1 MNELNLDGVES
12 IRIVSAHGNLRV
24 TRASAPPAAVVC
36 AAEPRVNRE
45 GASAV
50 ITLRSNAEL
59 RIPAGVALEIAD
71 CHGNLEIEDV
81 ATPVVLGR
89 VGGNLRARRTGAIV
103 IRDRIG
109 GNATV
114 ETSGGFECEQIG
126 GSLAIDHAQAFV
138 RTRQIGGKL
147 EAEAT
152 GPIEID
158 SVGAKA
164 VVRGAAGSVSIR
176 RVGGRLRL
184 ENIAGDAAID
194 RVGGHGSV
202 SDVRG
207 NLELGRV
214 GGAVDLRG
222 PFPAGKI
229 WHASSGG
236 RIEVELDT
244 DASLSVAASAGW
256 GRIRLYGIDEGGLKR
271 AGNSNLSG
279 AIGVERAADARTRV
293 SLETRNADIIIA
305 RAGARESDYWRS
317 GRRFPGAFDELGEI
331 LSAEFGG
338 EIPGFVNSI
347 LGAAGRIVAHGGKFS
362 IDAMRD
368 AGGEASA
375 EVARAVEEFSRKLS
389 DEIRSSAQPGC
400 CRTRDERRQT
410 RDSIHEAA
418 RKMSAAIREARRA
431 ARHPSSQPAS
441 EANEAS
447 KESPRAAAPQPPSQA
462 APSATRAGNTRPLDP
477 AAFQGDIMKILQA
490 VKSGEIEPEEADEMI
505 AALMEAE
512 GGQARN

>member
-12 IRIVSAHGNLRV
+12 IRIVSAHGNIRV
-24 TRASAPPAAVVC
+24 TRASEPPAAVLCTV
-36 AAEPRVNRE
+36 EPRMNRDGSGVE
-45 GASAV
+45 

-59 RIPAGVALEIAD
+59 RIPAGVALEIVD
-71 CHGNLEIEDV
+71 CHGNLDIEDI
-81 ATPVVLGR
+81 AAPIVLGR
-89 VGGNLRARRTGAIV
+89 IGGNLRTRRTGALV
-103 IRDRIG
+103 IRERVG

-114 ETSGGFECEQIG
+114 ETSGGFECEQVG

-138 RTRQIGGKL
+138 RARQIGGKL

-164 VVRGAAGSVSIR
+164 VVRGSSGSVSIR

-184 ENIAGDAAID
+184 ENVAGDAAID

-202 SDVRG
+202 SGVRG

-214 GGAVDLRG
+214 GGAVDLHG

-236 RIEVELDT
+236 RIEVELDP

-256 GRIRLYGIDEGGLKR
+256 GRIRLYGIDEGGLHR
-271 AGNSNLSG
+271 ANGSSATG
-279 AIGVERAADARTRV
+279 SIGVERAADQRTRLG
-293 SLETRNADIIIA
+293 LETRNADIIFA
-305 RAGARESDYWRS
+305 GAGARESDYYWRS

-347 LGAAGRIVAHGGKFS
+347 LGAAGRIVARGGKFS
-362 IDAMRD
+362 SDVMRD
-368 AGGEASA
+368 AGGDASA

-389 DEIRSSAQPGC
+389 EEIRRSAQPGGC
-400 CRTRDERRQT
+400 QTRDQRRQM
-410 RDSIHEAA
+410 RDSIHDAA
-418 RKMSAAIREARRA
+418 RRMSAAIREARRA
-431 ARHPSSQPAS
+431 ARHSSGQSAS
-441 EANEAS
+441 EE
-447 KESPRAAAPQPPSQA
+447 RARPAAPDSPPPPET
-462 APSATRAGNTRPLDP
+462 APGATRAGDTRPLDP

-490 VKSGEIEPEEADEMI
+490 VKAGEIEPEEADEMI

-512 GGQARN
+512 GGQASS